1 MAAVFQPCDAGV
13 IRCTRTSAP
22 CRPSSQPWV
31 IAAVSLGSGMAFLD
45 STVVNVALPA
55 VQTDLE
61 VSARGAQ
68 WVYGAF
74 ALVLAAFLLI
84 GGSLGDRYG
93 RRRVFVL
100 GAAIFAA
107 ASAWCAF
114 APSPGQL
121 VAARAVQGAGGALL
135 VPASLAIVGA
145 SFEGKLRVK
154 AIGAWS
160 ALSGT
165 AMAVGPVLGGWL
177 VEEVS
182 WRTAFLIA
190 PAMAVVAIP
199 IALWH
204 VPESRDPEVH
214 RLDLV
219 GALLATTG
227 LGGLVYGLIESSA
240 LGFGAPAVLA
250 ALILGVGALLG
261 FVFVERR
268 GKDPMV
274 PPSLFRS
281 RNFDGAN
288 LVTLLFYMSLTGS
301 LYFLPF
307 LMMQVHGYSAFV
319 AGTVFL
325 PFVAMAFL
333 LGRLSGGICA
343 RFGAKIPLVV
353 ASLAAAVGFLLFALP
368 GVEHGSYWTSFFPAM
383 VVQGFGMALVITP
396 LTTVA
401 LSSVEAEHSGLA
413 SGVNN
418 AVARV
423 AGLLAVAVLGVIVYG
438 AFSANLDTRLEA
450 MDLAGGVRSELEGAK
465 ADLGAAEA
473 PEGVDART
481 AAQIERAIDESFVAG
496 FRVVML
502 VSSGLALT
510 SALAAALLVSDRRVR
525 SARRVLH
532 PVLRERVVQR
542 LLADA
547 QAPARASGFRE
558 NPAADAG
565 GPIRRASPPSFWE
578 GAKLPY
584 RDRAIFRRAPP
595 AAGRVCRLR
604 TLAPRPRPSPC
615 RAALPA
621 VGSVPAPAHRQHGRS
636 VHAEG

>member
-1 MAAVFQPCDAGV
+1 MAAVFQPCDEGV
-13 IRCTRTSAP
+13 IRSTRTSAP
-22 CRPSSQPWV
+22 CRASSRPWV
-31 IAAVSLGSGMAFLD
+31 IAAASLGSGMAFLD

-55 VQTDLE
+55 VQTDLA

-74 ALVLAAFLLI
+74 ALVLAALLLI

-107 ASAWCAF
+107 ASVWCALS
-114 APSPGQL
+114 PGPGQL

-145 SFEGKLRVK
+145 SFEGKPRVK

-182 WRTAFLIA
+182 WRSAFLIS

-199 IALWH
+199 IALRH
-204 VPESRDPEVH
+204 VPESRNPEAH
-214 RLDLV
+214 GLDLV

-240 LGFGAPAVLA
+240 SGFGAPVVLA
-250 ALILGVGALLG
+250 ALIVGAIALLG

-268 GKDPMV
+268 GEDPMV
-274 PPSLFRS
+274 PLSLFRS
-281 RNFDGAN
+281 RDFDGAN
-288 LVTLLFYMSLTGS
+288 LVTLLFYMALTGS

-307 LMMQVHGYSAFV
+307 LMTQVHGYSAFV

-333 LGRLSGGICA
+333 LGRLSGRICA
-343 RFGAKIPLVV
+343 RFGTKIPLVA
-353 ASLAAAVGFLLFALP
+353 ASLAAAVGLLLFALP
-368 GVEHGSYWTSFFPAM
+368 GVGHGSYWTSFFPAM

-401 LSSVEAEHSGLA
+401 LGSVDGEHSGLA
-413 SGVNN
+413 SGVSN

-423 AGLLAVAVLGVIVYG
+423 AGLLAVAVLGVVANG
-438 AFSANLDTRLEA
+438 AFSANLDARLGS
-450 MDLAGGVRSELEGAK
+450 MDLSVTVRSELEAAK

-481 AAQIERAIDESFVAG
+481 ATRIERAVDESFVAA
-496 FRVVML
+496 FRAVML
-502 VSSGLALT
+502 VSSGLALA
-510 SALAAALLVSDRRVR
+510 SALVAALLVGDRRAR
-525 SARRVLH
+525 SASRDPLRRRGPGGEV
-532 PVLRERVVQR
+532 PVLRT
-542 LLADA
+542 
-547 QAPARASGFRE
+547 ASRE
-558 NPAADAG
+558 
-565 GPIRRASPPSFWE
+565 E
-578 GAKLPY
+578 GAT
-584 RDRAIFRRAPP
+584 RGGSAPQP
-595 AAGRVCRLR
+595 V
-604 TLAPRPRPSPC
+604 TVTPT
-615 RAALPA
+615 
-621 VGSVPAPAHRQHGRS
+621 
-636 VHAEG
+636 

>member
-1 MAAVFQPCDAGV
+1 MAAVLQPCDAGV
-13 IRCTRTSAP
+13 IRCTGTSSP
-22 CRPSSQPWV
+22 CRPSSRPWV
-31 IAAVSLGSGMAFLD
+31 IAAASLGSGMAFLD

-55 VQTDLE
+55 VQTELE

-68 WVYGAF
+68 WVYGTF
-74 ALVLAAFLLI
+74 ALVLAALVLL

-107 ASAWCAF
+107 ASAWGAL
-114 APSPGQL
+114 APGPAQL

-135 VPASLAIVGA
+135 VPASLAILGA
-145 SFEGKLRVK
+145 SFEGKLRAK
-154 AIGAWS
+154 AIGAWG

-182 WRTAFLIA
+182 WRTAFLIT

-214 RLDLV
+214 RLDLF
-219 GALLATTG
+219 GALLATIG

-240 LGFGAPAVLA
+240 SGFGAPVVLA
-250 ALILGVGALLG
+250 ALIAGTGAILA

-268 GKDPMV
+268 TKDPMV

-281 RNFDGAN
+281 RTFGGAS
-288 LVTLLFYMSLTGS
+288 LVTLLFYMALTGS

-307 LMMQVHGYSAFV
+307 LMIHVHGYSAFV

-325 PFVAMAFL
+325 PFVAMAFVL
-333 LGRLSGGICA
+333 SRVSGRICA
-343 RFGAKIPLVV
+343 LFGTKVPLVV
-353 ASLAAAVGFLLFALP
+353 ASLATAVGLLLFALP

-401 LSSVEAEHSGLA
+401 LGSVEGEHSGLA

-423 AGLLAVAVLGVIVYG
+423 AAPLAVAVLGVFVYG
-438 AFSANLDTRLEA
+438 AFSANLDARLDG
-450 MDLAGGVRSELEGAK
+450 MDLSGGVRSEMEAAK

-473 PEGVDART
+473 PEGVNART
-481 AAQIERAIDESFVAG
+481 AARIERAVDESFVAA
-496 FRVVML
+496 FRAVML
-502 VSSGLALT
+502 VSSALALA
-510 SALAAALLVSDRRVR
+510 SALVAALMVGDRRAQSTSRDPYPSGWRR
-525 SARRVLH
+525 SH
-532 PVLRERVVQR
+532 
-542 LLADA
+542 
-547 QAPARASGFRE
+547 S
-558 NPAADAG
+558 AG
-565 GPIRRASPPSFWE
+565 A
-578 GAKLPY
+578 
-584 RDRAIFRRAPP
+584 
-595 AAGRVCRLR
+595 
-604 TLAPRPRPSPC
+604 T
-615 RAALPA
+615 
-621 VGSVPAPAHRQHGRS
+621 
-636 VHAEG
+636 